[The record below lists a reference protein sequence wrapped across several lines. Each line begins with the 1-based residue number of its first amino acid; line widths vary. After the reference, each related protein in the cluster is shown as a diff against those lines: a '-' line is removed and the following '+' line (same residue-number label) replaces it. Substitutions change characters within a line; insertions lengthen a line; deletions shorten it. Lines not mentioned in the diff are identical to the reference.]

1 MKKFLS
7 IFLCALFV
15 LSICAAACADDAK
28 PSWVR
33 DDPDS
38 IGKTVVV
45 YSTLD
50 DPQQATVEGIWYEWY
65 PNCTIEWY
73 NDSVGKLIAR
83 ARGEINNPA
92 ADVIMGGLFESDG
105 TNYHDVLEP
114 YTPSIADELDRLDPY
129 GHYSFFDVQYMA
141 LVVNTELRDELG
153 IKIEGYED
161 LLQPELKGK
170 IILADPAA
178 TSSGYRQLHTIL
190 ALMGDE
196 INDDKAW
203 DYLDKLIA
211 NCDGVITTSS
221 STVFK
226 SVINGEYVVGLTYEN
241 IVQMQ
246 IEKNGADNIELV
258 YMKEGN
264 TACASGA
271 GKVKG
276 CPHPDAADAFLDFC
290 SSVEYQQARSVD
302 NCARGVN
309 KGIIYGNYP
318 SDSEIGVVPIDWE
331 WLGGEKQAILEKF
344 AEHWAQF
351 AG

>member
-1 MKKFLS
+1 
-7 IFLCALFV
+7 
-15 LSICAAACADDAK
+15 
-28 PSWVR
+28 
-33 DDPDS
+33 
-38 IGKTVVV
+38 
-45 YSTLD
+45 
-50 DPQQATVEGIWYEWY
+50 
-65 PNCTIEWY
+65 
-73 NDSVGKLIAR
+73 
-83 ARGEINNPA
+83 
-92 ADVIMGGLFESDG
+92 MGGLFESDG

-129 GHYSFFDVQYMA
+129 GYYSFFDVQYMA